1 MALLLIRR
9 YGRLPPSGIH
19 GTERHALFLHGLSI
33 APCKA
38 CMACRKPGSK
48 GCSIDDDMQ
57 AIDRKRIAAAMAYG
71 GADPFD
77 SGCVNA
83 LRTFQDACRYAGAQI
98 VGMVYGGAMGAGDI
112 RADRALLKAA
122 KALGREL
129 ADGHSPHRGAGN
141 SETQATGV
149 SVIVRACPAASRGER
164 ACNRFQ
170 PMDEG
175 AANDRG
181 GLRLRAVV
189 RRDDDGACARPGE
202 DPGGRRA
209 R

>member
-1 MALLLIRR
+1 
-9 YGRLPPSGIH
+9 
-19 GTERHALFLHGLSI
+19 
-33 APCKA
+33 
-38 CMACRKPGSK
+38 MACRKPGSK

-112 RADRALLKAA
+112 RSDRALLKAA

-129 ADGHSPHRGAGN
+129 AD
-141 SETQATGV
+141 
-149 SVIVRACPAASRGER
+149 
-164 ACNRFQ
+164 
-170 PMDEG
+170 
-175 AANDRG
+175 
-181 GLRLRAVV
+181 
-189 RRDDDGACARPGE
+189 
-202 DPGGRRA
+202 
-209 R
+209 